1 MRRLFLVLAIIAAAW
16 CCLVPPSHAADL
28 IQIPSE
34 RKLDPRIRLMLSRM
48 QEGLPPTPQL
58 RGNSNLRPPNISV
71 RAYEKDGRLWFHGL
85 AKLNN
90 ESALSDLRRIGC
102 RITSYRDSIAC
113 LEIPLD
119 SVMEIAAIPE
129 VAYLEASKRVRLKLD
144 RSIPDIQVPEAA
156 SRYGTTGRGVI
167 IGVVDSGIDVK
178 HPDFIRSDGTSR
190 VLYVWDQNDPK
201 GPSPEGFGYGREYTP
216 QDIDRALNG
225 NLSSR
230 PKDDDPNEGGHG
242 THICGIAAS
251 NGRAS
256 QKYYGVAPNA
266 DLIVVKADFDRPL
279 DANRYIVEKAQ
290 KLQRPVVINN
300 SWGSHYGPHD
310 GTDLES
316 AALNALVGPGKPG
329 IVITVAAGNEGED
342 DIHVGGTVSIGRSA
356 SFSAFTPRGASYVQ
370 IDLWHDANDRLLTT
384 VGYETAGGNRIPVAS
399 AETGR
404 SRKTTITASPFS
416 GARVTVD
423 ALEAPYPNNP
433 TISHVL
439 IDIDLTDTD
448 YGGNPSMPWFVTLE
462 KLGGTGSGS
471 FDAWLSSEDGQYFRS
486 SPGDIPGDSQKTVTD
501 QACAPY
507 LISVGSYITKTRWIS
522 LDGVQVDYGI
532 PGYPLGSLSYF
543 SSRGPTRDGKEKPD
557 LVAPGEWIA
566 SSLSGDIALDF
577 SMRRML
583 TEDGLHRHMQG
594 TSMASPHVAG
604 AAALLLEM
612 NPSLDALQIQKL
624 LRDTARRSSSASW
637 TPDFGAGKLDVLA
650 ALQKA
655 AELKIVYGDLNQ
667 DGKLDVTDALLAI
680 RIAIGSAEASPE
692 ILAAGDVAPVPGT
705 AGRQFGDGRITIA
718 DAVRI
723 LRRAIGIE
731 AGSWP

>member
-1 MRRLFLVLAIIAAAW
+1 MRRLFWVFAIAIAAW
-16 CCLVPPSHAADL
+16 CWLGPPSQAADL
-28 IQIPSE
+28 VQSPPE
-34 RKLDPRIRLMLSRM
+34 RKLDPRIRIMLSRI
-48 QEGLPPTPQL
+48 QDGLPPTPQL
-58 RGNSNLRPPNISV
+58 PNGSSLRPPSIPV
-71 RAYEKDGRLWFHGL
+71 RVYEKDGRFWFHGL
-85 AKLNN
+85 AKLQSENT
-90 ESALSDLRRIGC
+90 LSDLRRIGC
-102 RITSYRDSIAC
+102 RITSYRDGIAC
-113 LEIPLD
+113 MEIPLD
-119 SVMEIAAIPE
+119 SVLEIAALPE

-144 RSIPDIQVPEAA
+144 RSIPEIHVPEAV
-156 SRYGTTGRGVI
+156 SRYGATGRGVI

-216 QDIDRALNG
+216 QDIAYALNG

-242 THICGIAAS
+242 THVCGIAAS

-256 QKYYGVAPNA
+256 QKYYGVAPDA

-290 KLQRPVVINN
+290 KLNRPVVINN

-316 AALNALVGPGKPG
+316 AGLNALVGPGKPG
-329 IVITVAAGNEGED
+329 VVVVMAAGNEGED
-342 DIHVGGTVSIGRSA
+342 DIHVGGAISTGKTA
-356 SFSAFTPRGASYVQ
+356 SFSAFTPRGASYIQ
-370 IDLWHDANDRLLTT
+370 IDLWHDSQDRFLTT
-384 VGYETAGGNRIPVAS
+384 VGYETAGGNRIPVTS

-404 SRKTTITASPFS
+404 SRKTTITDAPFS
-416 GARVTVD
+416 GARITVD

-433 TISHVL
+433 SVSHVL
-439 IDIDLTDTD
+439 VDIDLTDTD
-448 YGGNPSMPWFVTLE
+448 YGANPSMPWFVTIE

-471 FDAWLSSEDGQYFRS
+471 FDAWLSSEDGQYFRA
-486 SPGDIPGDSQKTVTD
+486 SPGDIPGDSQKTITD

-507 LISVGSYITKTRWIS
+507 IISVGSYITKTKWIS
-522 LDGVQVDYGI
+522 LDGIQVDYGI

-543 SSRGPTRDGKEKPD
+543 SSRGPTRDGREKPD

-566 SSLSGDIALDF
+566 SSLSGDVAVDF
-577 SMRRML
+577 STRRML

-612 NPSLDALQIQKL
+612 NPSLDAVQIQKL
-624 LRDTARRSSSASW
+624 LRDTARRSSSAGW

-650 ALQKA
+650 ALQKT

-667 DGKLDVTDALLAI
+667 DGKLDVSDALLAL
-680 RIAIGSAEASPE
+680 RIAIGAAEASPE
-692 ILAAGDVAPVPGT
+692 ALTAGDVAPVPGT
-705 AGRQFGDGRITIA
+705 AGRPFGDGSITIA

-723 LRRAIGIE
+723 LRRAIGME
-731 AGSWP
+731 AGPWP